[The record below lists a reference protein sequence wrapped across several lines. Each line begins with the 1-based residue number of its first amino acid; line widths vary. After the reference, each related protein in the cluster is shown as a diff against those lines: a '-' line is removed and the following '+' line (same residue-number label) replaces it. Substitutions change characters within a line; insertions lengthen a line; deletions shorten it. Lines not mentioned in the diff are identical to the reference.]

1 MFGAEWTYE
10 GEGAKYILEQE
21 LSAGS
26 LGIHNHHQS
35 NVATVST
42 SASQCRGGESCKLSD
57 NSGRDRHP
65 NSSVTNFAVVFAAE
79 KTDNSPYWPLIVYR
93 LGRLL
98 PRKGPMYKIPQPPPH
113 KSWQSFLLGFC
124 LILATAPL
132 SADQNQK
139 KEPQKAQKDGEKPP
153 SFTVKVPVDVVV
165 VNATVTD
172 KQGNPVKDLTVDDFK
187 IYEDG
192 KPQPIHTFALE
203 SYKAAQITD
212 RSGKVV
218 GPDGRAVQEE
228 ASQARL
234 ISLVIDDITVSSQE
248 VYVQAIEA
256 MRKFVEQDLG
266 PGDQV
271 AILSAS
277 GRVQFPF
284 TSDKAELLEEVNGL
298 HLKLDRGRADRV
310 NCPEM
315 PDSQAMDIV
324 DDRPG
329 NRALEVAVTES
340 IICDHQD
347 RVPEQMV
354 IARVRA
360 LASQQHEEIQY
371 RNRLLLSTVRQH
383 LRSLRHFEAKKS
395 LILFSDG
402 FIPDQL
408 RYELQEVVDLALRVG
423 VIFNTIDI
431 RGLYTTNYTASDRV
445 TVGNTIQTSAILAQK
460 PMIRIEDMR
469 RQDEPLDQLAHE
481 TGGIFFHNNNDLG
494 AGLRQIV
501 NSQSFYYVLTYAT
514 PSPKADGRY
523 HKVKLEL
530 SRPGLQVTYRKG
542 YFAPKEQLTFER
554 RKKEDIMEALQAPGN
569 LNEIPI
575 QLSYNYFQLDE
586 TRYQIALL
594 TKVSIQGL
602 QFLEEDARHKNL
614 FNLVVVAF
622 DEHDTYVDGLEK
634 SMELNLTDPSYAAM
648 LNYGFTSKVD
658 IKVPPGRYKIKA
670 VVREGNRTRMGSVR
684 KTIEVP

>member
-1 MFGAEWTYE
+1 M
-10 GEGAKYILEQE
+10 
-21 LSAGS
+21 
-26 LGIHNHHQS
+26 
-35 NVATVST
+35 
-42 SASQCRGGESCKLSD
+42 C
-57 NSGRDRHP
+57 
-65 NSSVTNFAVVFAAE
+65 
-79 KTDNSPYWPLIVYR
+79 
-93 LGRLL
+93 
-98 PRKGPMYKIPQPPPH
+98 KIPRPKPH
-113 KSWQSFLLGFC
+113 KTWQSLILGFC
-124 LILATAPL
+124 LILASVVF
-132 SADQNQK
+132 SADKDQK
-139 KEPQKAQKDGEKPP
+139 KEPEKSQKDGEKPP

-165 VNATVTD
+165 LNATITD

-187 IYEDG
+187 VYEDG

-203 SYKAAQITD
+203 SYKATQITD
-212 RSGKVV
+212 KTGKVIS
-218 GPDGRAVQEE
+218 PDGTTTQEE

-248 VYVQAIEA
+248 MNVRTIDA

-284 TSDKAELLEEVNGL
+284 ISDKAQLLDQVNGL
-298 HLKLDRGRADRV
+298 HQKLDRGPISRND
-310 NCPEM
+310 CPEM
-315 PDSQAMDIV
+315 PESQAMDIV
-324 DDRPG
+324 EDRPG
-329 NRALEVAVTES
+329 NRALQVAVTEMN
-340 IICDHQD
+340 ICENRRTTD
-347 RVPEQMV
+347 VPEQMM

-360 LASQQHEEIQY
+360 LASGQHEEIQY
-371 RNRLLLSTVRQH
+371 RNRLLLGTLRQH

-423 VIFNTIDI
+423 AIFNTIDA
-431 RGLYTTNYTASDRV
+431 RGLYTTNYGAKDRV
-445 TVGNTIQTSAILAQK
+445 TVGNTVETSTILAQK
-460 PMIRIEDMR
+460 PLIRSEDMR
-469 RQDEPLDQLAHE
+469 RQEEPLEQLAHE

-494 AGLRQIV
+494 AGLGQII
-501 NSQSFYYVLTYAT
+501 NNQSFYYVLTYAT

-523 HKVKLEL
+523 HKVKLEI

-542 YFAPKEQLTFER
+542 YYAPKEQLTFER

-575 QLSYNYFQLDE
+575 QLSYNYFQVDE
-586 TRYQIALL
+586 ARYQIALL
-594 TKVSIQGL
+594 TKVNIQGL

-614 FNLVVVAF
+614 FNLIVVAF

-658 IKVPPGRYKIKA
+658 IKVSPGRYKIRA
-670 VVREGNRTRMGSVR
+670 VVREGNRTKMGSVR